1 MPERVVLDTNVWIS
15 GLLWHGDPYGCL
27 FLARS
32 RMVQAI
38 YCSTMVAELTQKLRS
53 KFKFSENR
61 IAAVVYDLRQTAE
74 EVAIAG
80 QMRVVADDPDDD
92 KFVECALAGKATWV
106 VSGDHHLLDL
116 KEYQGV
122 RVISPRTLLEQFNW

>member
-38 YCSTMVAELTQKLRS
+38 YCSSMVVELTGKLRS

-61 IAAVVYDLRQTAE
+61 IAAVVYDLRQMAE
-74 EVAIAG
+74 EVSIAG
-80 QMRVVADDPDDD
+80 QVRAVGDDPEDD
-92 KFVECALAGKATWV
+92 KFVECALVGKASWL

-116 KEYQGV
+116 KEYQSV
-122 RVISPRTLLEQFNW
+122 RIIPPRALLERFGW